1 MHPSEPVLERGA
13 HLALAASSLPVLEPA
28 QSSGTGNCGANLP
41 GRVTTVPR
49 PITLTTTSR
58 AHFVRRHRCRSLV
71 RESSPTGRRRPFG
84 STLPFSYII
93 HYAGILEIRIH
104 QDPNPP

>member
-1 MHPSEPVLERGA
+1 MAPTYTRDPTDVYAPLSPNVNCLEGSALEAFGCFIMHPSEPVLERGA

-49 PITLTTTSR
+49 PITL
-58 AHFVRRHRCRSLV
+58 V
-71 RESSPTGRRRPFG
+71 PTKPVP
-84 STLPFSYII
+84 SAAP
-93 HYAGILEIRIH
+93 
-104 QDPNPP
+104 